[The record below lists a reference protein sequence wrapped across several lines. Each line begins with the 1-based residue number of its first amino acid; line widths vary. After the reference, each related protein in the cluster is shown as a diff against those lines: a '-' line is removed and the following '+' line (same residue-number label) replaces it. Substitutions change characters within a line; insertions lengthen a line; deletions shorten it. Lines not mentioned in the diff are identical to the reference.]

1 MKAYIITDCYNND
14 MGDIYKV
21 YATKELAEE
30 DLRRNRHSLT
40 NYSVI
45 EIEFVSSEDEL
56 RIDMPKT
63 IIVPCQFHIKY
74 TRFNVEISD
83 LVIFSPSTQE
93 SNDDIDVNNPVK
105 VGCFLHQEQTTVS
118 FQYYIPFHEV
128 KDMDS
133 YEERK
138 YVEEQISQKFKNEQ
152 VFKKLQEAI
161 MSIRRITLRNVT
173 NDDGTMKIETIMY
186 LDTDDYEKKYGMIV
200 ARLLDGITHDF
211 CNTLNN
217 KVNYLCA
224 KHLNYKYDDDMRKR
238 IIYEI
243 NQYLNQYELGGD
255 LNNLKPCFAYW
266 LTHEKLP

>member
-1 MKAYIITDCYNND
+1 

-30 DLRRNRHSLT
+30 DLKRNRYDLNH
-40 NYSVI
+40 YDIV
-45 EIEFVSSEDEL
+45 EKEFVSSEDEL
-56 RIDMPKT
+56 RTDMPKT
-63 IIVPCQFHIKY
+63 IVVPCKFHIKC

-105 VGCFLHQEQTTVS
+105 VECCLHQKQTTVS
-118 FQYYIPFHEV
+118 FQYYMPFNEV

-161 MSIRRITLRNVT
+161 MSIRRITLSNVT
-173 NDDGTMKIETIMY
+173 NDDGTMKIKTFMY
-186 LDTDDYEKKYGMIV
+186 LDTNDYEKKYGMIV
-200 ARLLDGITHDF
+200 ARLLDGITQEF
-211 CNTLNN
+211 CDTLNH
-217 KVNYLCA
+217 KVDYLCA
-224 KHLNYKYDDDMRKR
+224 KHLNYKYDDDMEKR
-238 IIYEI
+238 IVYEI
-243 NQYLNQYELGGD
+243 NQYFNQYELGD